1 MIRIAVIAPSGAV
14 DPENFAAL
22 DQAVAASAVAGKVQ
36 ITVHPATRKA
46 SGHFAGTDAERLQSF
61 LEVAN
66 SPDHDVIWALRGGYG
81 SNRILGGLTAGLK
94 KAAEG
99 KTYLGFSDFGFVLAA
114 LHRQGFKRLAHAPM
128 PVDALKKDGGAGAI
142 DRVLRFVTGDLSGLD
157 RAVTPGP
164 VPRFAF
170 NVTVLR
176 SMLGT
181 PWMPDMTGAELFL
194 EDVGEYSYALDR
206 SMWQLAESGLFRRV
220 AGVRLG
226 RFTAEMANVRPFG
239 TSQPDLMAYWCV
251 KGGARILGPADIAH
265 DADNKIV
272 PFGVWSGGWS

>member
-14 DPENFAAL
+14 DPANFAAF
-22 DQAVAASAVAGKVQ
+22 DKAVAASSVAGKVEV
-36 ITVHPATRKA
+36 TVHPATRNA
-46 SGHFAGTDAERLQSF
+46 SGHFAGTDAERLHSF

-66 SPDHDVIWALRGGYG
+66 SPDYDVIWALRGGYG
-81 SNRILGGLTAGLK
+81 SNRILGDLVTGLK

-99 KTYLGFSDFGFVLAA
+99 KIYLGFSDFGFVLAA
-114 LHRQGFKRLAHAPM
+114 LYRHGFNRLAHAPM

-157 RAVTPGP
+157 PTVTPGP

-176 SMLGT
+176 SMLAT

-206 SMWQLAESGLFRRV
+206 SMWQLAESGLFKRV

-226 RFTAEMANVRPFG
+226 RFTAEMENVRPFG
-239 TSQPDLMAYWCV
+239 TSQPDLMKDWCV
-251 KGGARILGPADIAH
+251 KGGAQVLGPADIAH

-272 PFGVWSGGWS
+272 PFGVWPGAWT